1 MADFELGNVVA
12 DKVVILKLE
21 SIALADLVS
30 SILLK

>member
-1 MADFELGNVVA
+1 MADFELGYVVA

-30 SILLK
+30 STLLK